1 MFFEVIAKPSAVAR
15 LSSAARKLLL
25 FVTLL
30 PGIDEVLS
38 PVNIKYAMRASV
50 CATAVY
56 ATMKMIGCKIRVARP
71 ISH

>member
-15 LSSAARKLLL
+15 RSSAVRKLLL

-30 PGIDEVLS
+30 PVIDEVFS

-50 CATAVY
+50 CATAV
-56 ATMKMIGCKIRVARP
+56 
-71 ISH
+71 